1 MAILPRRSIVYI
13 HTTES
18 CFGWP
23 SVTKKNRLNDKSDKE
38 KSKVNIPWETLIFA
52 NT

>member
-23 SVTKKNRLNDKSDKE
+23 SVTKKRLNDKSDKE
-38 KSKVNIPWETLIFA
+38 KSKVNIPRETLISA